1 MKTKR
6 RLMIAA
12 VVAMLFAA
20 TIPAASYSDIL
31 NDARMNSTQLENSRI
46 NYENTMLGLDG
57 RKEEKKPV
65 WTVNGTVNP
74 YVESV
79 ARKDMGPD
87 ASASVKPGLPVPHSY
102 ETIAGLKVP
111 VLNATVT
118 LPDDG
123 NTSISIDAPFS
134 VGYSDAYFSIDP
146 AVNVSHTFDFT
157 NHVDSALEDL
167 QDARKHLGAEMSLQK
182 SDIAFENT
190 LIGYFRQFITLE
202 KNIRLSEKTLK
213 DRNTSIDNMLKLKT
227 AGPESLSYRK
237 AVLDRDKAQRD
248 LDNLY
253 SQKELLMRQYK
264 AVTGLDWDGISD
276 IPEADL
282 SLVIHE
288 NGNSTVLTS
297 SLDSQIAYEN
307 LSNAENMED
316 PHNLKLGGGIS
327 MNLNTL
333 DSTSDSYRASL
344 NTTYRIGNG
353 MSFSANLAVPFE
365 HDFKPQVPTF
375 SISGSWT
382 SSPGSMKGTTRA
394 SDEDLKKL
402 ENNAVVAENNYR
414 DALMDY
420 ENEGLSLQNE
430 ISNYL
435 FNLQKTHDD
444 TEYYRNVL
452 ELEEISFEKGLNSQ
466 KDVDKARFD
475 YEMRQYDEALVK
487 LEGLTLQNK
496 IRTYSI

>member
-6 RLMIAA
+6 RIMIAA
-12 VVAMLFAA
+12 MVATLCAV
-20 TIPAASYSDIL
+20 TLSAASYSDIL
-31 NDARMNSTQLENSRI
+31 RDAKLNSTQIQNSQI
-46 NYENTMLGLDG
+46 NYENTMMGLDDG
-57 RKEEKKPV
+57 KEEKKPV

-79 ARKDMGPD
+79 TRMDLGVDPSAPAR
-87 ASASVKPGLPVPHSY
+87 PGLPAPHAY
-102 ETIAGLKVP
+102 ESVSGLKVP
-111 VLNATVT
+111 VLNASVT
-118 LPDDG
+118 LPNDG
-123 NTSISIDAPFS
+123 KTSISMDAPFS
-134 VGYSDAYFSIDP
+134 IGYSDAYFSISP

-157 NHVDSALEDL
+157 ESDDGGLKDL
-167 QDARKHLGAEMSLQK
+167 QDARKHLGAEITLQK
-182 SDIAFENT
+182 SEIAFENT

-202 KNIRLSEKTLK
+202 KNIKLSEKTLK
-213 DRNTSIDNMLKLKT
+213 DRNTAIENMTKLQT
-227 AGPESLSYRK
+227 ASAESLSYRK

-248 LDNLY
+248 LDNLH
-253 SQKELLMRQYK
+253 SQKDLLMRQYK

-276 IPEADL
+276 IPEANL
-282 SLVIHE
+282 NLTIHE
-288 NGNSTVLTS
+288 NGNSSVLSS

-307 LSNAENMED
+307 LSNAERMED

-327 MNLNTL
+327 MDLNT
-333 DSTSDSYRASL
+333 DDYRTNSYKASV

-353 MSFSANLAVPFE
+353 MSFSANLSVPFE
-365 HDFKPQVPTF
+365 YDFKPDVPTF

-382 SSPGSMKGTTRA
+382 SSPSSMKGQGKA
-394 SDEDLKKL
+394 SEEDLRKL

-420 ENEGLSLQNE
+420 GNEGFSLQNE
-430 ISNYL
+430 IASYL
-435 FNLQKTHDD
+435 FNLQKTKDD
-444 TEYYRNVL
+444 TEYFRNVL

-475 YEMRQYDEALVK
+475 YEMRQYEEALVK